1 MGGGENQGD
10 RGRSGTYF
18 PPPQLLLG
26 RMFCLCLGFAPV
38 PVPALDGPAPLLE
51 REKIVPP
58 KLQKKASNRGVRNKK
73 SFERSG
79 GIKASAPSE
88 ERVCFECALL
98 FHPCAHGTHAACV
111 LVLLGALL
119 LQQLFQEPAQQQ
131 RLRLRRV
138 FTKTAASSSSLFFH
152 HQMEEEG
159 GGYLSAQVDGWIAIP
174 PQLYSA
180 NSTPPL
186 PFRPSV
192 GRELSLPMNPES
204 PPPSLV

>member
-1 MGGGENQGD
+1 MFRLRTGSGSSSGRACSSPRTRENRPSQ
-10 RGRSGTYF
+10 
-18 PPPQLLLG
+18 
-26 RMFCLCLGFAPV
+26 AP
-38 PVPALDGPAPLLE
+38 
-51 REKIVPP
+51 
-58 KLQKKASNRGVRNKK
+58 KKASNRGVRNKK

-192 GRELSLPMNPES
+192 GRELSPYEPRI
-204 PPPSLV
+204 PPPPAGLMQRCKICGKHREAP